1 MQRGGQKNG
10 KSHCIQHE
18 SADRHE
24 PFSALGYCNDS
35 SGGRATH
42 WSIVGKATAPDSE
55 IMAYAKLHDY
65 IVLTHDLD
73 FSAILA
79 TTQGTKPSVIQLRAE
94 STAPEL
100 TASRTIAAIRNLRT
114 ELASG
119 ALVTIEPERNR
130 VSILPLSGTPPK

>member
-1 MQRGGQKNG
+1 MKVLIDMNLSPRWVTAMTAAGV
-10 KSHCIQHE
+10 E
-18 SADRHE
+18 
-24 PFSALGYCNDS
+24 
-35 SGGRATH
+35 ATH
-42 WSIVGKATAPDSE
+42 WSSVGKATAPDSE

-130 VSILPLSGTPPK
+130 VRILPLSGTSPK